1 MSVIKAG
8 WSRLW
13 RHRGLIVVWWLAG
26 LLTAAVSL
34 WPLRAVLASVFGSSL
49 AEVELRSR
57 LEVSHV
63 VDLMSAAPGA
73 MPAITAAAL
82 GGLVLWLVVSSALSA
97 GTLGVLCERRSHD
110 GFGAALTRWWGV
122 FLRLELAALVL
133 LPAVVVAPALVQIGV
148 RIAGGETPPEPMA
161 WWGGRA
167 ALVLAVVGLV
177 LARLVVRFGRIVAVR
192 QDQRRVWKLLR
203 FGLAGLRRWW
213 WQGLLLALATGLVAA
228 AVLALESRLAGV
240 LHGSA
245 TAIAALVVLQQLL
258 VLVRTTARLWRT
270 ATEVELAERGEIG
283 RSEER
288 PAATP
293 ADEPPVAAAEAFEL
307 DPVPTA
313 EAPVP
318 TAEAT
323 AEPSLPES
331 LDVAST
337 TDPKPQ
343 FPPPGDTPDGLPE
356 PEQTA
361 SATVEDPVPPR
372 DP

>member
-57 LEVSHV
+57 LDVSHV
-63 VDLMSAAPGA
+63 VDLMSATPGA

-133 LPAVVVAPALVQIGV
+133 LPVVVVAPALVQIGV
-148 RIAGGETPPEPMA
+148 RVAGGETPPEPMA

-177 LARLVVRFGRIVAVR
+177 LTRLVVRFGRIAAVR
-192 QDQRRVWKLLR
+192 HDQRRVWKLLR
-203 FGLAGLRRWW
+203 SGLAGLRRWW
-213 WQGLLLALATGLVAA
+213 WQGLLLTLTTGLVAA

-245 TAIAALVVLQQLL
+245 TAIAALVALQQLL

-270 ATEVELAERGEIG
+270 ATEVELVEQGEIARG
-283 RSEER
+283 DGEEGILLH
-288 PAATP
+288 PAAAP
-293 ADEPPVAAAEAFEL
+293 ADGPPVAATEAFEL
-307 DPVPTA
+307 DPVPA
-313 EAPVP
+313 AG
-318 TAEAT
+318 AT
-323 AEPSLPES
+323 AERSLPES
-331 LDVAST
+331 LDVASAR
-337 TDPKPQ
+337 DPEPQ